1 VWSGVATPNKD
12 KNSASLVQ
20 AKLMPLGAKTQIVN
34 GAAAVKLL
42 AVFEQFYMPVDAVY
56 QHWWHHVHRGFIE
69 LDKFAHVKYKGR
81 VSHANIA
88 LRKIRRCYLI
98 EN

>member
-1 VWSGVATPNKD
+1 MWSGVVTLNKD
-12 KNSASLVQ
+12 KNSATLVQ
-20 AKLMPLGAKTQIVN
+20 AKLMPLGAETQIVN

-42 AVFEQFYMPVDAVY
+42 AVFEQFSMPVDAVY

-69 LDKFAHVKYKGR
+69 LDKFAHVKYKSR
-81 VSHANIA
+81 VSQANIV
-88 LRKIRRCYLI
+88 LRKIRKCYLI